1 MPRDLPIGN
10 GNLFINFDTDYNI
23 RDIYYPYIGKE
34 NHTEGCV
41 SRIGIWV
48 DGGFTWIDSPQWQK
62 EMVYESDSLVTKV
75 MATNPEIG
83 LTLTFSD
90 LVDFHR
96 DIFFRRVNIANYRDQ
111 PREVRLFFHYALR
124 ILGTEIGDTIY
135 YHPRLRALVMYKEQR
150 YFLAGGQVNERIGLD
165 DWTTGSTKS
174 EDKQSARRDAED
186 GKLEKVPLTCGF
198 AEGVIG
204 LYDASVPA
212 RGSSTMYHWLAASTR
227 FHGVEELDALV
238 KERGPESFI
247 IRTRDY
253 WRAWVNKESLD
264 FADLPASIS
273 ELYRRSLLIMRVQI
287 DNRGAIIASTDS
299 DIIDT
304 LGDTYSY
311 VWGRDGA
318 FVSKALDMANYDE
331 VSHEF
336 FNFCANIISSEG
348 YLLHKYAADG
358 SLSGQWMPWA
368 DGEGKQQLPIEEDQ
382 TALVIWSLWHHYK
395 KFRNVE
401 FIRSHYRRL
410 IKNAAEFMVSYREP
424 HTNLPAPSY
433 DLWEE
438 RRGIHSFT
446 VAAVWAGL
454 QAAANFT
461 EMFGEDY
468 LTKRYRQAAA
478 EIKEAAIKHLFNKKL
493 GCFLRSITV
502 DSDGIVEP
510 DYTVDSSICGPFVFG
525 MLRATDPLIKS
536 TMARLIDRLWCK
548 TKVGGVA
555 RYENDHYQQV
565 IQDITNV
572 PGNPWFICTMW
583 VAQYYIARAQSV
595 DELKPALQILTW
607 AQHCTLRSG
616 VLAEQIHPYSHAP
629 LSVSPLTW
637 SHAAVVIAIH
647 EYIDKYHELQAQ
659 LHLRRKDTQSASEGR
674 RTGLSL

>member
-1 MPRDLPIGN
+1 MPRDLPVSN
-10 GNLFINFDTDYNI
+10 GNLLINFDTDYNI

-41 SRIGIWV
+41 SRTGIWV

-62 EMVYESDSLVTKV
+62 EMVYERDSLVTKV
-75 MATNPEIG
+75 TATNPEIG
-83 LTLTFSD
+83 LTLIYSD

-96 DIFFRRVNIANYRDQ
+96 DIFFRRVNIANYRDR
-111 PREVRLFFHYALR
+111 PRDVRLFFHYELR
-124 ILGTEIGDTIY
+124 ILGSKIGDTIY
-135 YHPRLRALVMYKEQR
+135 YHPGLRALVMYKEQR
-150 YFLAGGQVNERIGLD
+150 YFLAGGQVNGRIGLD

-174 EDKQSARRDAED
+174 EDKQSAQRDAED

-198 AEGVIG
+198 ADGVIG
-204 LYDASVPA
+204 LYDTVPA
-212 RGSSTMYHWLAASTR
+212 RGSSTIYHWLAASTR

-273 ELYRRSLLIMRVQI
+273 ELYRRSLLTMRVQI
-287 DNRGAIIASTDS
+287 DNRGAIIASADS
-299 DIIDT
+299 DITDT

-318 FVSKALDMANYDE
+318 FAAKALDMANYDE

-336 FNFCANIISSEG
+336 FDFCANIITSEG
-348 YLLHKYAADG
+348 YLLHKYTADR
-358 SLSGQWMPWA
+358 SLAGQWMPWA

-401 FIRSHYRRL
+401 FFRSHYRRL
-410 IKNAAEFMVSYREP
+410 IKNAADFMVSYREP

-461 EMFGEDY
+461 ETFGEVA
-468 LTKRYRQAAA
+468 LTKQYRQAAA
-478 EIKEAAIKHLFNKKL
+478 EIKEAAIEYLFDKKL
-493 GCFLRSITV
+493 GRFLRSITV
-502 DSDGIVEP
+502 DADGVVEP
-510 DYTVDSSICGPFVFG
+510 DYTIDSSICGPFLFG
-525 MLRATDPLIKS
+525 MLQATDPLIES
-536 TMARLIDRLWCK
+536 TMAALTDRLWCK
-548 TKVGGVA
+548 TEVGGVA
-555 RYENDHYQQV
+555 RYENDRYQQ
-565 IQDITNV
+565 ISQDIANV

-583 VAQYYIARAQSV
+583 VAQYHIARAQSV
-595 DELKPALQILTW
+595 DDLKPALQIFTW
-607 AQHCTLRSG
+607 AKHCALPSG
-616 VLAEQIHPYSHAP
+616 VLAEQVHPHSHTP

-659 LHLRRKDTQSASEGR
+659 LHHRQKGI
-674 RTGLSL
+674 